1 MKVKELIDLYGTQ
14 KAVAKALGVSA
25 VSVHK
30 WVKAGVI
37 PELRQYQIEKIT
49 KGKLKCESPVS

>member
-1 MKVKELIDLYGTQ
+1 MKVKELIDLYGSQT
-14 KAVAKALGVSA
+14 AAAKALGVSVVA
-25 VSVHK
+25 VHK

-49 KGKLKCESPVS
+49 KGKLKCEN